1 MSEARPV
8 RLPPWGAR
16 FRTRQRLSG
25 ARRRPARL
33 QPWRQTATTTIP
45 IVFQIGTDPIAA
57 GLVGSLARP
66 GGNATGVTNL
76 NVELGPKRLDLLRQ
90 LIPTATTM
98 AFLINPT
105 SPFIAETMTTDM
117 QSAARALDMQL
128 HVVQASTESDF
139 AAVFETLAQLRASA
153 LVIAPDAF
161 FISKSEQ
168 LGA

>member
-1 MSEARPV
+1 
-8 RLPPWGAR
+8 
-16 FRTRQRLSG
+16 
-25 ARRRPARL
+25 
-33 QPWRQTATTTIP
+33 
-45 IVFQIGTDPIAA
+45 
-57 GLVGSLARP
+57 
-66 GGNATGVTNL
+66 VTNL